1 MLLRL
6 RRLFRAV
13 GRDIV
18 VLWYAC
24 RHPTTP
30 WLMRLGALLLAVYIF
45 SPVDIIPDWLAIF
58 GWIDD
63 VSLVALGIPALLKLM
78 PEKALSD
85 ARAAA
90 DGWLSRPWFRQ
101 HK

>member
-6 RRLFRAV
+6 RRLFRVV

-24 RHPTTP
+24 RHPATP
-30 WLMRLGALLLAVYIF
+30 WLMRLGALLLAVYII
-45 SPVDIIPDWLAIF
+45 SPVDIIPDWLAFF

-63 VSLVALGIPALLKLM
+63 VSLIAFGIPALLNLM
-78 PEKALSD
+78 PAPALHD
-85 ARAAA
+85 ARVAA
-90 DGWLSRPWFRQ
+90 DGWLSRSWFR
-101 HK
+101 K